1 MTEEAKVTSKSRRCV
16 MVVNV
21 KIIRIK
27 VTDKI
32 INKVKVTRGT

>member
-1 MTEEAKVTSKSRRCV
+1 MTEEAKVTSRSRRCV

-21 KIIRIK
+21 KILRIK

-32 INKVKVTRGT
+32 INTVKVTRET